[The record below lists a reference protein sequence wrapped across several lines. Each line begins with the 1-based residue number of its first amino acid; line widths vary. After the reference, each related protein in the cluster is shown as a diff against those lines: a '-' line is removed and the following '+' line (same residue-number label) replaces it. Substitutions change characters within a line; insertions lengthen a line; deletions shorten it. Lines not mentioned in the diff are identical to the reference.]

1 MILPAL
7 LLVLEWNRSRRAG
20 RSQPMTFSAD
30 LMIRCSLLLSLAVEA
45 ANHTVI
51 DEVRMDSMV
60 AV

>member
-30 LMIRCSLLLSLAVEA
+30 LMIRCSLPLSLAVEA
-45 ANHTVI
+45 ANQI